1 VNTLHVALLG
11 VLVLPIFVGNW
22 RVSLVGLSAQGLL
35 LAWIASR
42 HDPSALDHASGWI
55 GLVDFGAVRGVL
67 APLTMW
73 RLLSARQVPGRND
86 VVAPNLFSWGL
97 ALGCVLL
104 AFRLAAKL
112 SPGAS
117 SHTLLAVSIAAL
129 LLGFLILS
137 MQSSPLSQIIGLL
150 RIENAV
156 ALFELHAS
164 AGAHEPIGL
173 RLGVSLAFLVSVGF
187 FRWYLAR
194 LVQPPTGMDAEEA
207 VL

>member
-1 VNTLHVALLG
+1 MNTLHVALLG

-22 RVSLVGLSAQGLL
+22 RVSLAGLSAQGLL

-42 HDPSALDHASGWI
+42 HDPGLLDHPTGWVA
-55 GLVDFGAVRGVL
+55 LVDFGAVRGVL
-67 APLTMW
+67 APLTLW
-73 RLLSARQVPGRND
+73 RLLTARQVPGRND
-86 VVAPNLFSWGL
+86 VVTPNLFSWGL

-104 AFRLAAKL
+104 AFRLAARL
-112 SPGAS
+112 SPGES
-117 SHTLLAVSIAAL
+117 SHTLLAVAIAAL

-137 MQSSPLSQIIGLL
+137 MQSSPLSQVIGLI

-164 AGAHEPIGL
+164 TDAHEPAAL

-194 LVQPPTGMDAEEA
+194 LTLPPTGEDAEEA